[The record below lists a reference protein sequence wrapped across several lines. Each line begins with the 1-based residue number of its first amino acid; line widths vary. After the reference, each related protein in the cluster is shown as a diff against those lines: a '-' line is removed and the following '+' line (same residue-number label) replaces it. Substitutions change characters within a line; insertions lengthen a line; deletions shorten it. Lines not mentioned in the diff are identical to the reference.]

1 MTGRK
6 KRSRTH
12 RSSPRPFPSP
22 SSKYRNIRKE
32 NWKKKK
38 ECQKHKRKSFILEL
52 LGQRRRRRRQCR
64 SKGKKTY
71 RITHP
76 SLSSAS
82 FSSSACVDRV
92 LKLGTRRPDSL
103 LRRITYIF
111 FFFLLSFGVAVA
123 DGRDSSVLLPYYT
136 HCPLFLKNR
145 FCLFRKDCLTFWRPL
160 LEHMISFPSRQ
171 VIISL

>member
-1 MTGRK
+1 V
-6 KRSRTH
+6 S
-12 RSSPRPFPSP
+12 
-22 SSKYRNIRKE
+22 
-32 NWKKKK
+32 
-38 ECQKHKRKSFILEL
+38 L
-52 LGQRRRRRRQCR
+52 
-64 SKGKKTY
+64 KGEKTY

-76 SLSSAS
+76 SLSAS
-82 FSSSACVDRV
+82 FSSLACVDRV

-145 FCLFRKDCLTFWRPL
+145 FLSFSKRLFDFLAPPFRAYDF
-160 LEHMISFPSRQ
+160 ISVAS
-171 VIISL
+171 SHY

>member
-1 MTGRK
+1 LHAMTGRK

-103 LRRITYIF
+103 LKRITYFLF
-111 FFFLLSFGVAVA
+111 FSSSLFWSGCGWWEGLIGVATLLHTLSF
-123 DGRDSSVLLPYYT
+123 
-136 HCPLFLKNR
+136 
-145 FCLFRKDCLTFWRPL
+145 
-160 LEHMISFPSRQ
+160 IS
-171 VIISL
+171 